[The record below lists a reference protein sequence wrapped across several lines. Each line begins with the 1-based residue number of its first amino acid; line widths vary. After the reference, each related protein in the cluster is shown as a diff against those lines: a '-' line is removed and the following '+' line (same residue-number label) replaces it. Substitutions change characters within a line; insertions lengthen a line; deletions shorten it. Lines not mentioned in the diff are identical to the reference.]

1 MARCF
6 KPKTSYLHSA
16 SSIPFTGMT
25 LCDALDRSAENSPD
39 KESFVFASKLGSK
52 RITYRQLRQDV
63 IKLAAGLLHL
73 GLKPGDRVGIWFE
86 NRYEWILTQYATAY
100 TKMMYVRFVEGYNAE
115 YMEYLINNTKVS
127 TLLIGSGDQEKVLL
141 ELVPELSEAG
151 TRYIETENIPTL
163 HRIIHLGAE
172 EKAGMSRF
180 VDIFELGE
188 ERDFQQV
195 MIIRKSVKQDDEIT
209 MLFTSGS
216 TGMPKTVVRSH
227 RCSVENMHTFGRHI
241 ADMVNKDD
249 IRYLS
254 TNPFAHS
261 GGDLG
266 TVMVVILGF
275 TAIIPEPKCDSS
287 RVADLIRQERATCS
301 FLMFHYLFDFINDP
315 KLQNHDFSSLEL
327 LLTAGNIVP
336 KEVLDKVRE
345 RVTPNLFNFIGS
357 TEAGFQTFN
366 DNNEKYDRVGLP
378 VNHQEIKIID
388 DNDNIVPLYTTGEL
402 CIRSNYILLRYEGDE
417 GKTKD
422 DIDGSGWF
430 HTGDLSLME
439 EDGCLHVMGRKKDI
453 IIKGGRNIYPLEI
466 ERVLTRHPKVK
477 LPQVVSVP
485 GERLVEEICACVCL
499 EKDQEATEDEILE
512 FVRPILEEYLVPKYV
527 LFFDS
532 YPSTLTGKILRTELV
547 KKARER
553 LGLNK

>member
-16 SSIPFTGMT
+16 SSIPFTGIT

-39 KESFVFASKLGSK
+39 KEAFVFASKPGSK

-100 TKMMYVRFVEGYNAE
+100 TKMMYVSFLAGYNAE
-115 YMEYLINNTKVS
+115 YMEYLINKTKVS
-127 TLLIGSGDQEKVLL
+127 TLVMGTGDQEKVLG
-141 ELVPELSEAG
+141 ELVPKISKAG
-151 TRYIETENIPTL
+151 TRCIEADNIPTL
-163 HRIIHLGAE
+163 RRIIHLGAE
-172 EKAGMSRF
+172 EKAGISRF
-180 VDIFELGE
+180 IDICELGE

-195 MIIRKSVKQDDEIT
+195 MKIRNSVQQDDEIT

-216 TGMPKTVVRSH
+216 TGMPKTVVKSH
-227 RCSVENMHTFGRHI
+227 RCLVENMHTCGRHI
-241 ADMVNKDD
+241 ADMVNKDVA
-249 IRYLS
+249 RYIS
-254 TNPFAHS
+254 TIPFAHAAA
-261 GGDLG
+261 DAG
-266 TVMVVILGF
+266 TVMAVIWGF
-275 TAIIPEPKCDSS
+275 TAIIPEPKCDSL
-287 RVADLIRQERATCS
+287 RVAELIQQERATFA
-301 FLMFHYLFDFINDP
+301 FLMFHSLFDFINDP
-315 KLQNHDFSSLEL
+315 RLQSHDFSSIEL
-327 LLTAGNIVP
+327 ILTAGNVVP
-336 KEVLDKVRE
+336 KEVLDKVRG
-345 RVTPNLFNFIGS
+345 RVTPNLLNVIGS
-357 TEAGFQTFN
+357 TEAGFQTFHN
-366 DNNEKYDRVGLP
+366 KNEKYDRVGLP

-388 DNDNIVPLYTTGEL
+388 DGGNIVPLFTTGEL

-417 GKTKD
+417 EKTK

-466 ERVLTRHPKVK
+466 ERVLMQHPKVK

-485 GERLVEEICACVCL
+485 DERLVEEICACICL
-499 EKDQEATEDEILE
+499 EKNQEATEDEILE
-512 FVRPILEEYLVPKYV
+512 FVRPILEEFLVPKYV

-532 YPSTLTGKILRTELV
+532 YPSSLTGKIMRTELA